1 FGTYD
6 AKIEVAA
13 INFRRASSLAQLFFG
28 RRDYV
33 VIDVNL
39 TNTSAFDFRSSRLAG
54 GVFMSYHW
62 LNARDRVVADGIR
75 TA

>member
-1 FGTYD
+1 TYHNWQARILPGQSNDDITHMSSVASREEFSCFGTYD

-39 TNTSAFDFRSSRLAG
+39 TNT
-54 GVFMSYHW
+54 
-62 LNARDRVVADGIR
+62 
-75 TA
+75 